1 MRYKPSNIQNNNLLS
16 MMQTGGRVSRGK
28 TAVRRA
34 KQRRYDKSQIAK
46 TQRREAKRQKRG
58 GLLGSIGGLAGGLLG
73 SALVATTGPLG
84 LALAAGLGTAG
95 GSLLGQKLGYGK
107 GKTKLDRKGTVY
119 AQDAF
124 SDVSRAGSD
133 YRSGM
138 GERALKSGIK
148 AGLMAGVSGLGKG
161 LYGKVAGKLRKA
173 PTDVVSS
180 VGDVVSDSGSILG
193 TEAAYQQSLP
203 RALALGQKNL
213 IPPGAGEVL
222 TKNIGDGYLFGGDA
236 LSVPSSLGRSFTPIA
251 ERTFAPISDD
261 SLLSFIGPPPFA
273 QGIEGNP
280 FEITQLLK
288 NINFQDGGYVPGDD
302 FMDYDQTADTIYSNI
317 PGNYGYT
324 ASTPTPTIGEEM
336 RAGIRQRR
344 KEVAQRALDREASV
358 LAQGAESTQYGGGF
372 DKASLLSDEYNLT
385 PDQLKLITDVDT
397 SPITEMATQGTEA
410 LSRLSGQPA
419 MATAQT
425 GLGLGAATYQAGQ
438 QRQDIQEG
446 FEAGVEQFRED
457 VRSDLEGQVAGLI
470 EEGATISE
478 KGEGGMPEFATAPST
493 LQVATDKGGVN
504 LPSFEITVG
513 GEPHYWS
520 LRLNKYLS
528 KEDWNTMIMGPP
540 GWGDPNFHGDMQSF
554 QDSQTGQIA

>member
-173 PTDVVSS
+173 PV
-180 VGDVVSDSGSILG
+180 
-193 TEAAYQQSLP
+193 Q
-203 RALALGQKNL
+203 
-213 IPPGAGEVL
+213 GEVL
-222 TKNIGDGYLFGGDA
+222 TKNIFDQPLQSYSRLSGDA
-236 LSVPSSLGRSFTPIA
+236 LSVPSSLGKGFTPIA

-372 DKASLLSDEYNLT
+372 DKASLLGDEYNLT